1 MSNKLIF
8 FDFDSTFISVETID
22 EIATLALAHDQNK
35 EQKIKEIT
43 DITNEAMTGKFDFS
57 VALQKR
63 LELLSPTK
71 EHIKE
76 VTQKI
81 MNLVSPSF
89 TRNQEKLKQIS
100 DSIRILSGGFTDVI
114 APIVEPFGIPR
125 EHIYANSFIY
135 DNDIVVGCD
144 AENYLTQTE
153 GKVKQ
158 LKALNLNQKIII
170 VGDGYT
176 DYEVSKYGIS
186 DTFICY
192 TENIERESVI
202 KRSKHI
208 ANSLEQVFEILNI

>member
-89 TRNQEKLKQIS
+89 TRNQEKLKSAIRKYLKNPELALQYGSNARKEICKFFTVEIINNQI
-100 DSIRILSGGFTDVI
+100 LK
-114 APIVEPFGIPR
+114 
-125 EHIYANSFIY
+125 IYEDF
-135 DNDIVVGCD
+135 
-144 AENYLTQTE
+144 
-153 GKVKQ
+153 
-158 LKALNLNQKIII
+158 
-170 VGDGYT
+170 
-176 DYEVSKYGIS
+176 
-186 DTFICY
+186 
-192 TENIERESVI
+192 
-202 KRSKHI
+202 
-208 ANSLEQVFEILNI
+208 LNIKV